1 MAPNEYDFMTR
12 YFFVWSLRWTLFVLA
27 VGVVLSGLGAWIL
40 NESPSAGV
48 RASLFTL
55 LVGGPLILGWR
66 YASKRFVENAH
77 GADD

>member
-1 MAPNEYDFMTR
+1 METNTYDRLTR

-27 VGVVLSGLGAWIL
+27 VGVLCSGAGAWL
-40 NESPSAGV
+40 LSDSPTAEV

-55 LVGGPLILGWR
+55 LVGGPLLLSWS
-66 YASKRFVENAH
+66 YASRRFVENAH